1 MTNISVDKHFDVDY
15 RLIDNKENLLP
26 FVDLLMSEKIIGL
39 DIETTGL
46 DPHQNKIR
54 LIQLA
59 LPNKPV
65 LVIDCF
71 TFLEDGYELLKS
83 ILEQKNIKIIQNA
96 KFELQFFMAIDIHI
110 PKVFDTMIVAQLLRF
125 STGQIRYGL
134 DSLSQYFLNVELD
147 KTEQKSDWSATL
159 TERQIV
165 YSAMDA
171 IILHR
176 LREKMI
182 PLILEHKLEKI
193 VKIELDCVIAIA
205 QIEFNG
211 IYLDLNQW
219 KKLTEETKKVYHE
232 KLLTIQKYIPSK
244 ARYYNLFG
252 EEIVEEYNLDS
263 AHDLR
268 KLLKENGIN
277 LQYTARHNLSAFADH
292 PLVAEILEYRKH
304 SKSLST
310 FLEPLVYMIHPKTK
324 RLHPKYMQNGAW
336 SGRMSC
342 HGPNIQQIPRG
353 DAFRACF
360 TAPRDKKL
368 IVADYSQI
376 ELRVAASIA
385 NDKTMIEAYQKGTD
399 LHTLTA
405 SLVSDIDISKVTKE
419 QRQAAKAVNFG
430 LIFGMGARG
439 LKLYSKQSYNVDMTQ
454 EQAEKFRERFF
465 MAYTGIQKWHK
476 KIKKEQPTEECT
488 MTGRK
493 FKFSKNAGVT
503 NLYNAPVQGT
513 SADITKYAL
522 GLLAQKAKEADF
534 KIIAVV
540 HDEIILEVDESKAEE
555 TAKLLK
561 AIMEFSG
568 LEILKNIPCLVEANI
583 TDSWSG
589 K

>member
-1 MTNISVDKHFDVDY
+1 MTNISVDKHFGVDY
-15 RLIDNKENLLP
+15 KLIHSKENLLP
-26 FVDLLMSEKIIGL
+26 FVNLLMNEKLVGL

-59 LPNKPV
+59 LPNHPV

-71 TFLEDGYELLKS
+71 SFLEEGYELIKS
-83 ILEQKNIKIIQNA
+83 ILEQPNIKIIQNA
-96 KFELQFFMAIDIHI
+96 KFELQFFLSIDIHI
-110 PKVFDTMIVAQLLRF
+110 PRVFDTMIVAQLLRF
-125 STGQIRYGL
+125 STGLTRYGL
-134 DSLSQYFLNVELD
+134 DSLSQYFLNEELD
-147 KTEQKSDWSATL
+147 KTEQKSDWSKTL

-165 YSAMDA
+165 YSAIDA
-171 IILHR
+171 QILHR

-182 PLILEHKLEKI
+182 PLIFEHQLEKI

-211 IYLDLNQW
+211 IYLDLEQW
-219 KKLTEETKKVYHE
+219 KNLTNKTKEVYHE
-232 KLLTIQKYIPSK
+232 KLLEIQKYIPSK
-244 ARYYNLFG
+244 SKYYNLFG
-252 EEIVEEYNLDS
+252 EEIIEEYNLDS
-263 AHDLR
+263 TQDLR
-268 KLLKENGIN
+268 KLLKENGIT
-277 LQYTARHNLSAFADH
+277 LEYTAKHNLSEFADH
-292 PLVAEILEYRKH
+292 PLVAEILDYRKH
-304 SKSLST
+304 SKALST
-310 FLEPLVYMIHPKTK
+310 FLEPLPYMIHPKTK

-342 HGPNIQQIPRG
+342 NGPNIQQIPRG

-360 TAPRDKKL
+360 TAPAGRKL

-385 NDKTMIEAYQKGTD
+385 NDKTMIEAYQNGID

-405 SLVSDIDISKVTKE
+405 SLISDIDISKVTKE

-439 LKLYSKQSYNVDMTQ
+439 LRLYSKQSYNVDMTQ
-454 EQAEKFRERFF
+454 EEAEQFRTRFF
-465 MAYTGIQKWHK
+465 KAYTGIQKWHK
-476 KIKKEQPTEECT
+476 KIQKEQPTEECT
-488 MTGRK
+488 MAGRK

-522 GLLAQKAKEADF
+522 GLLAQKAKESSF

-540 HDEIILEVDESKAEE
+540 HDEIILEVEENKALE
-555 TAKLLK
+555 TAIFLK
-561 AIMEFSG
+561 ETMEFSG
-568 LEILKNIPCLVEANI
+568 SEILKNIPCSVEANI